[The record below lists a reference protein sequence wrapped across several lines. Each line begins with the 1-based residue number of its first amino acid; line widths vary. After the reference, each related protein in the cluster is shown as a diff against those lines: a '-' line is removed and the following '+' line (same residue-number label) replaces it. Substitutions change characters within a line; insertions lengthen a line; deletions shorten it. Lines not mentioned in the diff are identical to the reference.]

1 MDNPEYINQL
11 AEKWVNGTI
20 TDEEKAF
27 FNAWYDSFDFS
38 ELKMEVSE
46 GFEENVFKE
55 KIRTEIKNKI
65 PEFDKTQK
73 GYPLWSRI
81 AIAAA
86 VAAMICSAGLVYF
99 FNHSA
104 GPVQTIAFKNDIGPG
119 QNAGTLTLSDG
130 RKIRL
135 SDALNGKLAKDAGIN
150 ITKTSDGQVVYEI
163 SKKGGE
169 LKYNTLSTARGQTY
183 ILTLSDNSKV
193 WLNAASSLK
202 YPSNFASL
210 KERTVELTGEAY
222 FEVSKD
228 KEHPFIVKSAGQRV
242 RVLGTHFNINSY
254 GDEPATKT
262 TLLEGSVQVSS
273 LSGNKEHQVLK
284 PGQQSVLSQKSL
296 TIRPANE
303 QEAISWKNGRIFFE
317 DESLESIMRK
327 VSRWYDVQVIL
338 KGNVKAVTF
347 QGALSRTKKISSILA
362 YFERAGNLKCTVDG
376 RTITIES
383 K

>member
-1 MDNPEYINQL
+1 MDNPDYINQL

-20 TDEEKAF
+20 TAEEKVI
-27 FNAWYDSFDFS
+27 FNVWYDSFDFS

-46 GFEENVFKE
+46 GFEEKVFKE
-55 KIRTEIKNKI
+55 KIRTGIKTQI
-65 PEFDKTQK
+65 PEFNPIQRKH
-73 GYPLWSRI
+73 PLWPRI

-86 VAAMICSAGLVYF
+86 VTAMICSAGLVYF
-99 FNHSA
+99 FNRSSE
-104 GPVQTIAFKNDIGPG
+104 PVQSIAYKNDVDPG
-119 QNAGTLTLSDG
+119 RNAATLTLSDG
-130 RKIRL
+130 KKIRL
-135 SDALNGKLAKDAGIN
+135 SDALNGKLAKDAGIT
-150 ITKTSDGQVVYEI
+150 ITKTSEGQIVYEI
-163 SKKGGE
+163 SKRMGT

-210 KERTVELTGEAY
+210 KERTVELIGEAY

-228 KEHPFIVKSAGQRV
+228 KQHPFIVKSAGQQV
-242 RVLGTHFNINSY
+242 KVLGTHFNINSY
-254 GDEPATKT
+254 GDEPATRT

-284 PGQQSVLSQKSL
+284 PGQQSMLSGKSL
-296 TIRPANE
+296 IIRPANE
-303 QEAISWKNGRIFFE
+303 QEAISWKNGQIFFE

-327 VSRWYDVQVIL
+327 VSRWYDVQVVI
-338 KGNVKAVTF
+338 KGNIKAVTF
-347 QGALSRTKKISSILA
+347 QGVLSRTKKISSILEF
-362 YFERAGNLKCTVDG
+362 FERAGNLKCTVEG
-376 RTITIES
+376 KTVTIES